1 LPDYTKLYEQF
12 KTIAMNAVRASSPAG
27 ITFGTVTSV
36 NPLSIRI
43 DEKKVLT
50 SPFLVLTSLVSNF
63 TVNVTVDHRTDPETA
78 HMHAIEDTYTGGGSS
93 QPTTHYHEVSGTK
106 DVQVNLGLKIGE
118 KVALIKDQGGQ
129 KFIVLDRVR

>member
-1 LPDYTKLYEQF
+1 LPNYTRLYEQI
-12 KTIAMNAVRASSPAG
+12 KTIAVNAVRASSPAG
-27 ITFGTVTSV
+27 FTFGTVISAD
-36 NPLSIRI
+36 PLSIRI

-63 TVNVTVDHRTDPETA
+63 TVNVAVDHQTEPETA
-78 HMHAIEDTYTGGGSS
+78 HTHAIEDTYTGGGSS

-106 DVQVNLGLKIGE
+106 EVQVNLGLRAGE
-118 KVALIKDQGGQ
+118 KVILIQAQGGQ